1 MNKRKTRF
9 SGRPYKVRIVFFFSF
24 PCPGDRFYYLN
35 GGSNRDSL
43 KVLNPGCSPHG
54 RKRLSLFPARPLSR
68 DGRGASSGLSSPG
81 EPRDLGKKGS
91 GQASGVG
98 DWLWPLFARGTR
110 DLAIVILHP
119 GCSAHLEKKHEREKR
134 TAKAALPSL
143 SNEDVFPLWEKPK
156 VLRSRAKS
164 QWIAVWWLLYQVQ
177 HPGRYLS
184 RLQTDWLTH
193 DIASVSKVRQR
204 DPSMTMNGHE
214 SGGVH

>member
-1 MNKRKTRF
+1 MT
-9 SGRPYKVRIVFFFSF
+9 
-24 PCPGDRFYYLN
+24 L
-35 GGSNRDSL
+35 L
-43 KVLNPGCSPHG
+43 LNPGCSPHG

-68 DGRGASSGLSSPG
+68 NGRGALVSIHPGSPG
-81 EPRDLGKKGS
+81 TWERKGS

-98 DWLWPLFARGTR
+98 DWLRPLFARGTR

-119 GCSAHLEKKHEREKR
+119 GCSAHLEKKNTRERREQQKLLSPLSR
-134 TAKAALPSL
+134 F